1 VGTALCDHSLDNY
14 AFFDPNL
21 GCTKLHH
28 NPAPFIRG
36 FMPLTTLINAISQE
50 LVLASFK
57 CCGQARSIYPSDYF
71 PT

>member
-36 FMPLTTLINAISQE
+36 FMPLTTL
-50 LVLASFK
+50 LLY
-57 CCGQARSIYPSDYF
+57 SIKKKTNKFFITYQDA
-71 PT
+71 

>member
-36 FMPLTTLINAISQE
+36 FMPLTTLAIKIIVFNQIGWIKQVIGKSH
-50 LVLASFK
+50 
-57 CCGQARSIYPSDYF
+57 
-71 PT
+71 

>member
-36 FMPLTTLINAISQE
+36 FMPLTTALLILILNAQE
-50 LVLASFK
+50 YVTSYVKTIAN
-57 CCGQARSIYPSDYF
+57 
-71 PT
+71 

>member
-36 FMPLTTLINAISQE
+36 FMPLTTPLRLS
-50 LVLASFK
+50 K
-57 CCGQARSIYPSDYF
+57 K
-71 PT
+71 